1 MISILNMKTI
11 SLILAT
17 TFEGGIGYNNKLP
30 WNYKSELKKFKEI
43 TTNTENNLKQ
53 NAVIMGSKTYY
64 SLPNNNLPNRINIVL
79 SRINNSNNENY
90 DKHNIKVYN
99 KILDAIEYC
108 NNNDFIENI
117 FIIGGTEI
125 FNYFLNNINLIDNIY
140 LTLIKNIYECDKYI
154 NIKLIYKNFKFIK
167 HDKYNKDIEH
177 YVSYICKNYNN
188 I

>member
-1 MISILNMKTI
+1 MKKI
-11 SLILAT
+11 SLILAS

-43 TTNTENNLKQ
+43 TTKTENDLKQ

-64 SLPNNNLPNRINIVL
+64 SLPINKLSNRINIVL
-79 SRINNSNNENY
+79 TRSNFNCNSNNENY
-90 DKHNIKVYN
+90 EKNNIKVYN
-99 KILDAIEYC
+99 KILDAIKYC

-125 FNYFLNNINLIDNIY
+125 FNYFLDNINLIDNIY

-154 NIKLIYKNFKFIK
+154 NINLIYKNFKLIK
-167 HDKYNKDIEH
+167 HDEYNKDIEN
-177 YVSYICKNYNN
+177 YVSYICIKNHNN